1 MESKYILNVPHKGKM
16 LLIEGIIDINFDEN
30 EILTFSNIKEDNIFY
45 DHCENSDDE
54 GIESYIFTEYV
65 AQTSAAYNG
74 ALNNSNDSNR
84 VGFILNIKKVNCY
97 INRVK
102 SDSRVY
108 IFVKE
113 VLKDSNIAYY
123 DGEIIISND
132 DINSLEEYKKIVNY
146 KNKVMDCSIMVMESS
161 SENLING

>member
-16 LLIEGIIDINFDEN
+16 LLIEGIIDINFDDK
-30 EILTFSNIKEDNIFY
+30 EILSFANINKDNIFY
-45 DHCENSDDE
+45 DISEPE
-54 GIESYIFTEYV
+54 GIDSYIFTEYV

-113 VLKDSNIAYY
+113 VLKDSSIAYY
-123 DGEIIISND
+123 DGEVIISND